1 MAFKMK
7 GFPMQNVSALKKDR
21 TPGSQNPN
29 FPDVMYTE
37 DGKAVKS
44 INIDEGQLDS
54 KPSIGPK
61 GKFVNYSENGKKI
74 KYYYKNP
81 KKTPDQSKFSD
92 LEKYDDDR
100 G

>member
-1 MAFKMK
+1 MGFKMN
-7 GFPMQNVSALKKDR
+7 GWSGYQNSPFKKDK

-29 FPDVMYTE
+29 FPDVMYTK

-61 GKFVNYSENGKKI
+61 GKFVNYSKNGKKI

-81 KKTPDQSKFSD
+81 KKAPDQAKFSD
-92 LEKYDDDR
+92 LEKFDEDK